1 MHRLRFRDI
10 RLRRN
15 IKAEPKGKA
24 AIGILRIFYNSGNHN
39 LYSSRNIV
47 RVVKAVTMVSV
58 GHVAGMREKI
68 NSNSFGLKEA
78 PLNS

>member
-1 MHRLRFRDI
+1 M
-10 RLRRN
+10 RRN

-24 AIGILRIFYNSGNHN
+24 VIGILRIFYNSGHHN

-47 RVVKAVTMVSV
+47 RVVKAMTIVSV
-58 GHVAGMREKI
+58 GHVAGMRKKI
-68 NSNSFGLKEA
+68 NSNSFVLKDA